1 MMTMMDSILGEG
13 GYYLCVYTEHAG
25 TDLTTIKQSC
35 EFCLVIG
42 FLPKVSYARPEG
54 LLSASY

>member
-1 MMTMMDSILGEG
+1 MMDSILGEG